1 MSNQMIGYKKG
12 AHQANAGVAPTDDG
26 RFQGVVDL
34 LDSGPGNAARHV
46 VPVTSDSAE
55 EALDEA
61 KALAHRLLA
70 DLQ

>member
-1 MSNQMIGYKKG
+1 MSKTIAYTKG

-34 LDSGPGNAARHV
+34 GHFAQGSGTERHL

-61 KALAHRLLA
+61 KALAHRLLS